1 MYNESNDIDETNNI
15 FEYDELT
22 DIDVDEVLNELPKE
36 PKKRIRRKS
45 TDEYYVKGAELI
57 EEIRKYQESKK
68 LDAEKRGVPLEERK
82 RNNL

>member
-36 PKKRIRRKS
+36 SKKRIRRKS